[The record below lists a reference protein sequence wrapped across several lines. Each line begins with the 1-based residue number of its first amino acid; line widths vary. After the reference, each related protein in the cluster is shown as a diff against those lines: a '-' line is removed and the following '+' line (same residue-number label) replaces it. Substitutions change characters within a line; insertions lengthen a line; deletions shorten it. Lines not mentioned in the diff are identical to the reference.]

1 MAEFGNV
8 RIEFDEESKELIR
21 QTGALTRQRP
31 GWPVICALWAVI
43 VLLAT
48 LSFVLSADLTEVEYK
63 VKALERKVEAL
74 IQTKR

>member
-8 RIEFDEESKELIR
+8 KIEFDEESKELIR
-21 QTGALTRQRP
+21 QASSVTRQRP

-63 VKALERKVEAL
+63 VKALERKVDAL
-74 IQTKR
+74 IETKR